1 MPLLFEGNPVKTN
14 SITDMHHSTH
24 HLLRSLLLGAIVFGQ
39 SSAGNAQAA
48 KKPESVANILP
59 EGAFDTRTT
68 QFFAGWKVGGYLGGV
83 PGESRTWDNSVTM
96 ETDENGT
103 GFARIMIKD
112 RQGTSL
118 GISQTEALVLNPAW
132 TSLNLKVSARVTE
145 FKKEADWGG
154 TCQFSLTFNDDA
166 DQPIPGDF
174 KTGISKNTSGWEEIG
189 TTITI
194 PKGAANL
201 SVQIL
206 FMGATGVLDVKNL
219 RVFPIDLS
227 SPPISR

>member
-1 MPLLFEGNPVKTN
+1 
-14 SITDMHHSTH
+14 MHHSTH

-39 SSAGNAQAA
+39 SSAANAQAA

-83 PGESRTWDNSVTM
+83 AGESRAWDDSVTM

-103 GFARIMIKD
+103 GFARIIIKD
-112 RQGTSL
+112 RQGASL

-132 TSLNLKVSARVTE
+132 TTLDLKVSVRITDYM
-145 FKKEADWGG
+145 KEADWGG

-166 DQPIPGDF
+166 DRPIPGDF
-174 KTGISKNTSGWEEIG
+174 KTGISKNTSGWEEFG
-189 TTITI
+189 TTTTI
-194 PKGAANL
+194 PKGSCE
-201 SVQIL
+201 SVCTNSVHGSHGCVGCEESACPPHRFIL
-206 FMGATGVLDVKNL
+206 GNDQWM
-219 RVFPIDLS
+219 I
-227 SPPISR
+227 SPL